1 MSIEG
6 SIAVVTGAS
15 RGIGQAILRT
25 LGAKGAVMM
34 GTATTERGAEG
45 ITEDLRA
52 HNCKGRGLKLDVAE
66 PATIAA
72 VVKTIQDEFGAITVL
87 VNNAGVTRDNLL
99 MRMKAIEWEEIIN
112 INLTSLYHMTKACLR
127 GMIKARHGRI
137 INIASVV
144 AQMGNPG
151 QSNYAAAK
159 AGMMGFTKSLARELG
174 SRGITVNTVAP
185 GFIDTDIT
193 QALPE
198 QQREALVKQIPLNR
212 LGQTSDVAN
221 AVAFLASSEAAYI
234 TGETLNVNGG
244 MYMP

>member
-6 SIAVVTGAS
+6 SIAMVTGAS

-34 GTATTERGAEG
+34 GTATTELGAEG
-45 ITEDLRA
+45 ITEDLRT

-72 VVKTIQDEFGAITVL
+72 VVKTIQDEFGPITIL
-87 VNNAGVTRDNLL
+87 INNAGVTRDNLL

-112 INLTSLYHMTKACLR
+112 INLTSLYHLTKACLK
-127 GMIKARHGRI
+127 GMMKARYGRI

-144 AQMGNPG
+144 GQIGNPG